1 MKMGLFK
8 PKWMDANEIVADIAV
23 RKLTKEVDLINAA
36 LKSPHKRVRYYAAG
50 RINNQEAL
58 ARIAAEDKEYFV
70 SSCAARMLKDQ
81 ELLVCLAT
89 HNNNPGIRRIA
100 SEKLTNQ
107 AVLKEIAQKDQDNDV
122 RIAAIARLTDEK
134 ELIRIVKN
142 DPLRKHAAN
151 RLKELAAERGQTL
164 GNMVDQSALMDTI
177 AKSESGWERVS
188 AIMLLEEREL
198 LRLIQ
203 QDTTRFGDGRIALNQ
218 LQDQEALKKIISG
231 SGYNFTQK
239 AQALGRLLQIAP
251 LDSVDIDDELLQHML
266 KDPLYYSDCLKQI
279 YRTTRKHAEQIKKLN
294 GTHHDHGY
302 RSDGCHEDSH
312 FDLSDG
318 IVFGFD

>member
-1 MKMGLFK
+1 MLV
-8 PKWMDANEIVADIAV
+8 P
-23 RKLTKEVDLINAA
+23 LA
-36 LKSPHKRVRYYAAG
+36 L
-50 RINNQEAL
+50 Q
-58 ARIAAEDKEYFV
+58 
-70 SSCAARMLKDQ
+70 SSDSY
-81 ELLVCLAT
+81 V
-89 HNNNPGIRRIA
+89 RRIA
-100 SEKLTNQ
+100 TRKLTNQ
-107 AVLKEIAQKDQDNDV
+107 AVLKEIAQKDQDNKV
-122 RIAAIARLTDEK
+122 RIAAIARLTDAE

-142 DPLRKHAAN
+142 DPLRKHASN
-151 RLKELAAERGQTL
+151 RLKELATERSQTL
-164 GNMVDQSALMDTI
+164 GHMVDQSALMDTI

-188 AIMLLEEREL
+188 AIMLLEECEL

-218 LQDQEALKKIISG
+218 LQDQGTLKNIISE

-239 AQALGRLLQIAP
+239 ARALGRLLQIAN
-251 LDSVDIDDELLQHML
+251 LNSVDIDDELLQHML
-266 KDPLYYSDCLKQI
+266 NDPLYYSDCLKQI

>member
-1 MKMGLFK
+1 MLV
-8 PKWMDANEIVADIAV
+8 P
-23 RKLTKEVDLINAA
+23 LA
-36 LKSPHKRVRYYAAG
+36 L
-50 RINNQEAL
+50 Q
-58 ARIAAEDKEYFV
+58 
-70 SSCAARMLKDQ
+70 SSDSY
-81 ELLVCLAT
+81 V
-89 HNNNPGIRRIA
+89 RRIA
-100 SEKLTNQ
+100 TRKLTNQ
-107 AVLKEIAQKDQDNDV
+107 AVLKEIAQKDQDNKV
-122 RIAAIARLTDEK
+122 RIAAIARLTDAE

-142 DPLRKHAAN
+142 DPLRKHASN
-151 RLKELAAERGQTL
+151 RLKELATERSQTL
-164 GNMVDQSALMDTI
+164 GHMVDQSALMDTI

-188 AIMLLEEREL
+188 AIMLLEECEL

-218 LQDQEALKKIISG
+218 LQDQGTLKNIISE

-239 AQALGRLLQIAP
+239 AQALGRLLQIAN
-251 LDSVDIDDELLQHML
+251 LNSVDIDDELLQHML
-266 KDPLYYSDCLKQI
+266 NDPLYYSDCLKQI